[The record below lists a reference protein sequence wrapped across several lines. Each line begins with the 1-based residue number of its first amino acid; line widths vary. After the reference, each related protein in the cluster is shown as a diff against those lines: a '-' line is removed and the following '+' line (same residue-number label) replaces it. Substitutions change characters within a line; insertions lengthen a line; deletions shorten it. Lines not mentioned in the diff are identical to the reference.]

1 MCPLCVASV
10 VLAAA
15 GATSAGGITAL
26 VVKKVL
32 RKKSQTEGDER

>member
-1 MCPLCVASV
+1 MCPLCLASV

-15 GATSAGGITAL
+15 GVTSVGGMTAL

>member
-1 MCPLCVASV
+1 MCPLCVGTV

-15 GATSAGGITAL
+15 GATSAGGMTAL

-32 RKKSQTEGDER
+32 RKPQTEGDER

>member
-1 MCPLCVASV
+1 MCPLCVGTV

-15 GATSAGGITAL
+15 GATSAGGMTAL

-32 RKKSQTEGDER
+32 RKPQTE